1 MLLVTNVEADMA
13 TILRVISGLYLI
25 FIWLVCVGA
34 MNAPPSVT
42 ASLGSDT
49 VVKLMTFTIFVGLSI
64 PAVALFAFGQV
75 VADVRTMRNNSRTQ
89 TEHLDAMRS
98 YYEPERRHRLVG

>member
-1 MLLVTNVEADMA
+1 MA
-13 TILRVISGLYLI
+13 TLLRIISAIYLI
-25 FIWLVCVGA
+25 FIWVAFFGA
-34 MNAPPSVT
+34 MNVSPSMT
-42 ASLGSDT
+42 ASVGSDT

-75 VADVRTMRNNSRTQ
+75 VADVRTMRNNSRAQ